1 MTDKIFRFKSESF
14 VLREADNEMVLVPLT
29 NDIVDMTNI
38 MILNEVASDIIKLLD
53 GKTSLKKI
61 SEILLEKY
69 EIDKEVLENDII
81 QFIKRVGER
90 RMVEEVVN
98 N

>member
-1 MTDKIFRFKSESF
+1 MTDKIFRFRSESF

-29 NDIVDMTNI
+29 NDIVDMTNM

-61 SEILLEKY
+61 SEKLLEKY
-69 EIDKEVLENDII
+69 EIDNEVLENDII

-90 RMVEEVVN
+90 GMIEMVIN